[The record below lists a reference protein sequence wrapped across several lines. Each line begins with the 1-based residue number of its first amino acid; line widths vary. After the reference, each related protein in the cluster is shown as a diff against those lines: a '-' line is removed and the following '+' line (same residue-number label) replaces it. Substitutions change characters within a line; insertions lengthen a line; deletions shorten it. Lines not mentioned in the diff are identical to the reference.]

1 MGDRAMLLMR
11 YILYIYVMYVLYRY
25 LYIII
30 LTIRHALS
38 HLG

>member
-30 LTIRHALS
+30 LTIRHVS
-38 HLG
+38 PYI